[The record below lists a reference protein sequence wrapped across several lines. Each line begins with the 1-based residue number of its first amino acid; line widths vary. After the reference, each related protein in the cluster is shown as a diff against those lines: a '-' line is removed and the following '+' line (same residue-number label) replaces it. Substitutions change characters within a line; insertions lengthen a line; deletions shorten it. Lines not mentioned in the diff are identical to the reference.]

1 MKIKMYINMATIN
14 NTNLQ
19 NKFNKVKKY
28 MWWFSLHILYV
39 NLFELGSFSRE
50 ENWSKLQNS

>member
-19 NKFNKVKKY
+19 NKFN
-28 MWWFSLHILYV
+28 
-39 NLFELGSFSRE
+39 LFLNTARYFES
-50 ENWSKLQNS
+50 